1 MISKTFD
8 NGMICA
14 SEQAVIVDKDI
25 KDEFETFMKE
35 NNCYFL
41 SPEETLKVSN
51 LIFDPEKLTVNPDI
65 VGHPAAE
72 IAQKAGIT
80 VPAGTKILIA
90 KLPEPSREYPLSLEK
105 LSPVLAY
112 FVCMTKTGLAVCEE
126 KWNWAVLDFRP
137 SATHVQ
143 SCVRYGQRGKSPVI
157 GNHPL

>member
-41 SPEETLKVSN
+41 NPEETAKVSDFVFN
-51 LIFDPEKLTVNPDI
+51 PEKLTVNPDI

-72 IAQKAGIT
+72 IAQKAGVS

-105 LSPVLAY
+105 LSPGIGL
-112 FVCMTKTGLAVCEE
+112 FCLLMTKSRAFNMRRKC
-126 KWNWAVLDFRP
+126 WNWAVSDIRP
-137 SATHVQ
+137 SSTVMIRISVYAT
-143 SCVRYGQRGKSPVI
+143 VRK
-157 GNHPL
+157 